1 MITATKTL
9 YLYVET
15 PLHAGVGSGLSSI
28 DLPIQRERTTQ
39 YPMIQGS
46 GIKGKLRAIAEDM
59 VERGESTLTK
69 DRVTIMF
76 GPKDNGADHAGALIA
91 GDARILLFPVRSLS
105 GVFAYT
111 TSYDVLGRFKRD
123 RERNGDTLPWKVV
136 NSTADNSDN
145 NDSSTP
151 PVALVTS
158 KSQVSA
164 SKTVVL
170 EEFSFQAKADKNVDD
185 IADWI
190 ATHALP
196 DTHDYWRNKL
206 RQSLVILPDDDFRD
220 FTLHATEIITRIKID
235 RATKTVDNGALWTEE
250 HLPTDTLLYVPI
262 YATDSRKARDKD
274 KGEKAIPAADI
285 LKDAIAME
293 SNQGG
298 YIQLGGD
305 ETVGRGLVRLH
316 WEA

>member
-1 MITATKTL
+1 MINATKTL

-28 DLPIQRERTTQ
+28 DLPIQRERTTH

-59 VERGESTLTK
+59 AERGESTLTK
-69 DRVTIMF
+69 ERVTIMF
-76 GPKDNGADHAGALIA
+76 GPKDNGAEHAGALIA
-91 GDARILLFPVRSLS
+91 GDARILLFPVRSLN

-111 TSYDVLGRFKRD
+111 TSCDVLARFKRD
-123 RERNGDTLPWKVV
+123 RERSGEELPWRVPSPV
-136 NSTADNSDN
+136 NN
-145 NDSSTP
+145 NPSEP
-151 PVALVTS
+151 PVALITEN
-158 KSQVSA
+158 SQVSA

-170 EEFSFQAKADKNVDD
+170 EELSFPARPNSEVDV
-185 IADWI
+185 IASWI
-190 ATHALP
+190 AAHALP
-196 DTHDYWRNKL
+196 DTHDYWRKKL
-206 RQSLVILPDDDFRD
+206 QRSLVILPDDDFRD

-235 RATKTVDNGALWTEE
+235 RATKTVAEGALWTEE

-262 YATDSRKARDKD
+262 YATNSRKA
-274 KGEKAIPAADI
+274 EQAVSAADI
-285 LKDAIAME
+285 LRDAVSLE
-293 SNQGG
+293 NNQGG

-316 WEA
+316 WEVA